1 MLSWD
6 FIDISSAFSEEKVD
20 MVVGGYAMAFPGY
33 SRVTGDIDLWIRIS
47 DENAEMVWRA
57 LQSFGASLF
66 NLNIDD
72 LKLPEMVIQ

>member
-6 FIDISSAFSEEKVD
+6 FIDLSSAFSEEKVD

-33 SRVTGDIDLWIRIS
+33 SRATGDIDLWIRIS